1 MAGEID
7 KILWDVAIIG
17 SGFAGALIANELG
30 KGRRRVII
38 LEAGEG
44 IPPNINKYINRF
56 YSAFAKVPES
66 PYTPEIFDPSDP
78 NRGLSDPNKVN
89 AGRPTVLSL
98 GPKGKFG
105 DWTDPKQA
113 YLIQKGPRPF
123 ASTYDRVA
131 GGTSHWL
138 GTCLRFVPNDFKMK
152 SQYGR
157 LADWPI
163 EYNDLNSWYG
173 EAEKELGVSADVDE
187 QKFGGIEFPP
197 GHTYPMP
204 KIPNST
210 TDQYVNDSLNKDPL
224 TEGETGFLGMGKPVT
239 NIPVRGVPAAR
250 NSEPYRNRRAC
261 AGNTNCIPICP
272 IQAKY
277 DPTITLN
284 DARNTGFVTFQ
295 ERTVAYEIVVGAN
308 DLVSEVKYKRYETE
322 TGKET
327 DKGSVKARVFVIA
340 ANAIET
346 PRLLLMS
353 TNGGRTAKGAA
364 NKSDMVG
371 RNLMDHPYYVVW
383 GMSPKRIY
391 PYRGPLITS
400 GIGDL
405 CDGPFRRE
413 RAAFRVDIGNEGWNF
428 VVGGIGGDPNV
439 TTLDFVNGL
448 NKSRLNAPL
457 DRRDSALGD
466 EALFGKQL
474 VDRLHEKFARQF
486 RCGFLIEQTP
496 DPDNRVTLSS
506 DHKDGLGLPRPQI
519 SYNLSDYT
527 RRGFIAAYRM
537 KDLLFGKMSLTEFTE
552 IGPEDPTRFEEEVDG
567 KPVTLN
573 YIGAGHIM
581 GTCRMGDDPKQ
592 SVVDKFQRSH
602 DHKNLYLVGSSTFP
616 TGATANPTLTI
627 AALSLR
633 TAKHIIDTD
642 FRR

>member
-1 MAGEID
+1 MAGEAD
-7 KILWDVAIIG
+7 KVLWDVAIVG
-17 SGFAGALIANELG
+17 SGFAGALIAHELG
-30 KGRRRVII
+30 KAGKKVII
-38 LEAGEG
+38 LEAGAG
-44 IPPNINKYINRF
+44 IPPNINAYMRRF
-56 YSAFAKVPES
+56 YSASAKVPES
-66 PYTPEIFDPSDP
+66 PYTPEIFGSP
-78 NRGLSDPNKVN
+78 GKLSDPSKMN

-98 GPKGKFG
+98 LPKGGFG

-123 ASTYDRVA
+123 GSTYDRLA

-138 GTCLRFVPNDFKMK
+138 GTCLRFVPADFKMK
-152 SQYGR
+152 KNYPSVPQFV
-157 LADWPI
+157 DWPI
-163 EYNDLNSWYG
+163 DYDELNDWYG
-173 EAEKELGVSADVDE
+173 KAEWWLGVSADLEE
-187 QKFGGIEFPP
+187 QKFLDIHFSPADYK
-197 GHTYPMP
+197 YPMP
-204 KIPNST
+204 KIPRSMVDAAVANA
-210 TDQYVNDSLNKDPL
+210 L
-224 TEGETGFLGMGKPVT
+224 TGLAADDTKFLDMPRAPT
-239 NIPVRGVPAAR
+239 EIPVRSLPAAR
-250 NSEPYRNRRAC
+250 NSQPFKNRRAC

-284 DARNTGFVTFQ
+284 DARNTGFVTFS
-295 ERTVAYEIVVGAN
+295 ERTVACDIIVDENGLIREI
-308 DLVSEVKYKRYETE
+308 KYKQYKTDPGPETNS
-322 TGKET
+322 
-327 DKGSVKARVFVIA
+327 GSIKARVYVIA
-340 ANAIET
+340 ANTIET

-353 TNGGRTAKGAA
+353 KNGGRTARGVA
-364 NKSDMVG
+364 NTSDMVG

-383 GMSPKRIY
+383 GLSPDPIY

-439 TTLDFVNGL
+439 TTVDFVNGL
-448 NKSRLNAPL
+448 NLSGLNAPPE
-457 DRRDSALGD
+457 RRDNPLGD
-466 EALFGKQL
+466 NALFGKEL
-474 VDRLHEKFARQF
+474 VDKLNEKFIRQF

-496 DPDNRVTLSS
+496 DRDNRVTLSA
-506 DHKDGLGLPRPQI
+506 DHTDGLGLPRPQI

-527 RRGFIAAYRM
+527 RRGFVAAY
-537 KDLLFGKMSLTEFTE
+537 KLKELLFRKMGLTEFTK
-552 IGPEDPTRFEEEVDG
+552 IGPEDPTRFEEEIDG

-573 YIGAGHIM
+573 YRGAGHIM

-633 TAKHIIDTD
+633 TADKILREDL
-642 FRR
+642 R